1 MSIKSKESMFS
12 LEVGVE
18 NIDISDEMEAL
29 EEEIRKEATQKL
41 ELIEG
46 GDVPKDSLAEIEKA
60 ISVFGKLESGAKEVD
75 ISDEMEAL
83 EEEIRNERKIEL
95 ETQIAQLKKEL
106 GQ

>member
-1 MSIKSKESMFS
+1 MSIKSKESMFN

-60 ISVFGKLESGAKEVD
+60 ISVFGKFESGVKEVD
-75 ISDEMEAL
+75 VSDEMKAL